1 MATRTELIARLE
13 ELVAQEDVESASEAV
28 EATKEAYE
36 ALVAAALQHERV
48 EATAVAVEA
57 DGTEVPVAV
66 EAGQAEPLPMESAPL
81 QDEDDKRFK
90 QLLDAFNQR
99 VNDLR
104 RKKDKEEA
112 DNLEA

>member
-1 MATRTELIARLE
+1 MATKTELIARLE
-13 ELVAQEDVESASEAV
+13 ELVAQEDVETASEAV

-36 ALVAAALQHERV
+36 SLVASALQHERV

-57 DGTEVPVAV
+57 DGTELPVTA
-66 EAGQAEPLPMESAPL
+66 EPQQAEALPMESAPL
-81 QDEDDKRFK
+81 LDEEDKRFK

-104 RKKDKEEA
+104 RKKAK
-112 DNLEA
+112 